1 MLTTDLQR
9 WKTISGQT
17 WLETSTRN
25 FSCSVFIHFT
35 PLLKTSSYVSNFFS
49 DYCIETPVIQAFWH
63 ITKSIIWNAMNCT
76 CFASQHVMFVCHCH
90 NAALKWTQPLS
101 ATNET
106 PSQRR
111 NEVLFCVWTKAAI
124 KPRLLVFKRDSNDGV
139 PHCPQIKCDLT
150 GFTLAARWEIA
161 PSSYEHFLLKVVG
174 KYWIMWI
181 IMKRAVELEL
191 ICCCFMGFK
200 MSFQCILVA
209 LSNSASVCES
219 KSTIYTYSIH

>member
-1 MLTTDLQR
+1 MAQTQHVWYIEKAKFSSFKHELSVTCLQQ
-9 WKTISGQT
+9 IYSGGRQLLGKN

-25 FSCSVFIHFT
+25 FSFSILIHFT
-35 PLLKTSSYVSNFFS
+35 PLPQTSSYVSTCFS
-49 DYCIETPVIQAFWH
+49 VYCIETPGIQAFRH
-63 ITKSIIWNAMNCT
+63 ITQSRIWNALNCT

-90 NAALKWTQPLS
+90 NAALKRTQPLS

-139 PHCPQIKCDLT
+139 PHCPQIKWDLT

-181 IMKRAVELEL
+181 IMERAVELEL
-191 ICCCFMGFK
+191 ISCCFISLM
-200 MSFQCILVA
+200 
-209 LSNSASVCES
+209 
-219 KSTIYTYSIH
+219 